1 MILQCQWYFFEWVHP
16 YQDQVQSPLMI
27 CREDWILPHGEH
39 RRECR
44 TKICPFHPQNPPFP
58 PTCPFNLTTNECC
71 EGMLRHD
78 LAMNAPNR
86 SSYDTIRVLIRLDV
100 LSVHTIAYASCC
112 SGWWRFADI
121 LLTILG
127 CLWVSSLT
135 IPPKIV
141 AWRFGGELLLFEVI
155 IRRSDEQERSTG
167 WLASY
172 KHVIFCFVWRP
183 DANSK
188 NKRDFLLF

>member
-1 MILQCQWYFFEWVHP
+1 MIFLWMGAPSPRPGPISVNDLSRGLNFTTRRASQGMP
-16 YQDQVQSPLMI
+16 YKNHLSFPS
-27 CREDWILPHGEH
+27 
-39 RRECR
+39 
-44 TKICPFHPQNPPFP
+44 TKFHHFP
-58 PTCPFNLTTNECC
+58 PHVLSISPPMS

-100 LSVHTIAYASCC
+100 LSVHTIAYAC

-121 LLTILG
+121 LLTILS

-167 WLASY
+167 WLAIY
-172 KHVIFCFVWRP
+172 KHVIFCFVWWP